1 MGSCTPSDRTKQSG
15 IDPRAAPTFV
25 LVAVRLLAPGSVA
38 VLGSRS
44 ADGLL
49 AGGRRTGREYGR
61 AAMGTPGAMD
71 YQPGHGADRTL
82 REVLAALEQLGFTAQ
97 FMAREPTE
105 IECAACHERH
115 PASGALIHHLERLE
129 GESDPDDMLAVVGL
143 ECPQCRARG
152 TTVLGYG
159 PEASLVDAEVLAA
172 LEDARR

>member
-1 MGSCTPSDRTKQSG
+1 
-15 IDPRAAPTFV
+15 
-25 LVAVRLLAPGSVA
+25 
-38 VLGSRS
+38 
-44 ADGLL
+44 
-49 AGGRRTGREYGR
+49 
-61 AAMGTPGAMD
+61 MD